1 MEEIINAIVPPTLE
15 EEIYDLSDVE
25 KGNSDLI
32 RVEMNIIEF
41 PLFTKNKKI
50 QMNQG
55 MKYVFDSD
63 KNKYFIVIILN
74 FQLEI
79 NIKSNRKCSWFRISK
94 NCNSLSK
101 VLGCIRY
108 FWIIT

>member
-41 PLFTKNKKI
+41 PLFTKNKKESVDFLKEK
-50 QMNQG
+50 M
-55 MKYVFDSD
+55 FDKFLRESI
-63 KNKYFIVIILN
+63 F
-74 FQLEI
+74 
-79 NIKSNRKCSWFRISK
+79 
-94 NCNSLSK
+94 
-101 VLGCIRY
+101 
-108 FWIIT
+108 